1 MHLIYVQG
9 WTCSLLPLLLLL
21 FLLCFSNC
29 SRHYTVIITKSLRIL
44 SISWLPNCMEIDI
57 NQPCS
62 NVLWGLIGSHWISTQ
77 NNHTMK
83 PSALLS
89 QRNTTICN
97 SNQVKAFIIFIS
109 FLLPIGEMQKARFNW
124 ISLQEHQAAVRL
136 IQQSLCY
143 LVIHL
148 KLVPGSK
155 PIVTK
160 SLLTLY
166 SYHIG

>member
-1 MHLIYVQG
+1 MFSSSFTLII
-9 WTCSLLPLLLLL
+9 
-21 FLLCFSNC
+21 FSFMFFSDC
-29 SRHYTVIITKSLRIL
+29 SRHYIVIITKSPRIL
-44 SISWLPNCMEIDI
+44 SISWLPNCMETDI
-57 NQPCS
+57 HQPCS

-109 FLLPIGEMQKARFNW
+109 FLLPKGEMQQARFNW
-124 ISLQEHQAAVRL
+124 ISLQQHQAAVRL

-155 PIVTK
+155 PTVTK

-166 SYHIG
+166 SCHIG